1 MKRRKSGSNT
11 SAIRSCSICVI
22 LASEEITAG
31 ASFFLYF
38 LSLFFSQDVVTTDV
52 TAETTT
58 VAVDAKEKG
67 LQLQSLIFLFSL

>member
-11 SAIRSCSICVI
+11 SIQGVVQLCVI
-22 LASEEITAG
+22 HASEEITAG